1 MGNRRYPCKEARE
14 IIKAAREIGW
24 SHAGYT
30 GSGHLLLIHENG
42 AKFSIASTP
51 GDNRNR
57 KNAIRT
63 LERLAGR
70 RITTEPRKA
79 S

>member
-1 MGNRRYPCKEARE
+1 MSATRNVGKEARE
-14 IIKAAREIGW
+14 TIKLARQIGW
-24 SHAGYT
+24 EHVGYT
-30 GSGHLLLIHENG
+30 GSGHLLLQHENG
-42 AKFSIASTP
+42 KKYSIASSP

-57 KNAIRT
+57 KNALAM

-70 RITTEPRKA
+70 KIPADRRKV